1 MKIDI
6 NDFVKGKFIKANVVN
21 PRCDNYGPLQIVSVQ
36 VITEKFCTRWE
47 DWGGYHRPLTS
58 RDYVDR
64 QTAIITVKNEKGKK
78 LELRYWLDELTNPK
92 YDFPNLVFLT
102 STDFKSA
109 HEEVKKMV
117 SAERLNRAHK
127 EILGAIRGKYAEIFS
142 HTKIVGGEQNEKIF
156 QLVDELYTVLAK
168 RNTKK

>member
-6 NDFVKGKFIKANVVN
+6 NDFVKGKFIKADVVN
-21 PRCDNYGPLQIVSVQ
+21 PRCDTYGPLQIVSVQ
-36 VITEKFCTRWE
+36 VITEKFDTNWYGRE
-47 DWGGYHRPLTS
+47 THYI
-58 RDYVDR
+58 DR

-78 LELRYWLDELTNPK
+78 LELRYWLDELTDK
-92 YDFPNLVFLT
+92 KSDFPNLVFLT

-109 HEEVKKMV
+109 HDEVNKLV
-117 SAERLNRAHK
+117 SAEWLNRAHK
-127 EILGAIRGKYAEIFS
+127 EILGAIRGNYAEIFS
-142 HTKIVGGEQNEKIF
+142 HTKIVGGERNEKIF